1 MTKRCIALFHH
12 GWADWEAGFV
22 LAALREYF
30 GVAVRIA
37 TPGGAEATSIGG
49 VRAAADLAF
58 ADVRAEDLDLLLVIG
73 SERWSAE
80 QNPEVVALLKAVN
93 AAGKPI
99 GAICAGTLAAARAGL
114 LDGRAHT
121 SNSLAF
127 LRTKAEDYVGADRY
141 VDTPRAV
148 SEGGVV
154 TAPGSAPG
162 SFSVA
167 VLRLAAPDQT
177 EAIDGYAAML
187 AAEYGG

>member
-1 MTKRCIALFHH
+1 MTRRCIALFHH
-12 GWADWEAGFV
+12 GWADWESGFV

-30 GVAVRIA
+30 GVSVRIA
-37 TPGGAEATSIGG
+37 TPAGVEATSIGG
-49 VRAAADLAF
+49 VRAAPDLAF
-58 ADVRAEDLDLLLVIG
+58 ADVRVDDLDLLLVIG
-73 SERWSAE
+73 SERWAE
-80 QNPEVVALLKAVN
+80 DQNPEVVALLKAVN

-114 LDGRAHT
+114 LDGRTHT
-121 SNSLAF
+121 SNSLEF
-127 LRTKAEDYVGADRY
+127 LREKAEEYGGAGRY

-148 SEGGVV
+148 SDGGVV

-162 SFSVA
+162 SFSVE
-167 VLRLAAPDQT
+167 VLRLIAPDKA